1 MNGEDLTLKLKE
13 TVNERDEVVKAAK
26 ARETEHEKLVGGL
39 ISEAERVNEIILGKN
54 VSYLS
59 FVWFTVF
66 LALTLLAWLAGF
78 YPEADERVQ
87 QAVASAHV
95 QPESSCAAAGALPS
109 AALRLQQFSPEF
121 IELRNAAGGV
131 LENLWPDTPLPTT
144 LGELSSRLDGAP
156 AGIDEQLE
164 LAARGGSDMAF
175 ALVKSWYPEVQVDML
190 VDGFR
195 TGTTLESLCP
205 EICMASE
212 QISKAVDLVNLVPA
226 EPSSAS
232 RPTEDAEAGNTTAT
246 NDAAP

>member
-1 MNGEDLTLKLKE
+1 M
-13 TVNERDEVVKAAK
+13 
-26 ARETEHEKLVGGL
+26 
-39 ISEAERVNEIILGKN
+39 
-54 VSYLS
+54 
-59 FVWFTVF
+59 
-66 LALTLLAWLAGF
+66 
-78 YPEADERVQ
+78 
-87 QAVASAHV
+87 ASAHAR
-95 QPESSCAAAGALPS
+95 PESSRAAAGALPT
-109 AALRLQQFSPEF
+109 AASRLQQFSQEF

-164 LAARGGSDMAF
+164 LAARGGSDMAL

-195 TGTTLESLCP
+195 TGTTLESLRP

-212 QISKAVDLVNLVPA
+212 QISKAVDLVNLVHA